1 MCQPSHGDVL
11 TCHGSAGARW
21 VLPLLQAVIP
31 QKSSRTMHRRCGR
44 ARVNKVEF
52 SLHPSPVK
60 SA

>member
-1 MCQPSHGDVL
+1 MVMSL
-11 TCHGSAGARW
+11 LATAARAPGGCF
-21 VLPLLQAVIP
+21 PLLQAVIP